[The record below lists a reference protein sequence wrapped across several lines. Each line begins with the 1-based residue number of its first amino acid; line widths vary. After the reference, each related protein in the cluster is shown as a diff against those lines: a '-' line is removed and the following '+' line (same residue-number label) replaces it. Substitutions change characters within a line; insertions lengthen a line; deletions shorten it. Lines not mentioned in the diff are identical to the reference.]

1 MTDKEIEN
9 IITNKGERCIET
21 IPVQR
26 CILSHDKGHV
36 IFKDEFH
43 QDDSLFSDDCSCY
56 IQGLVDACLESF
68 EAEYFKREIF
78 TCSCGDAECAG
89 FHKVYS
95 LLKNGQIY
103 ICVNDEIIFHFYQE
117 QFKTE
122 VMKILENMLN
132 ELKTEYALYPFPGT
146 ITDDDEIMEMI
157 KKLKPDYD
165 FSDYLKS
172 RPHKILIM
180 GDGEN
185 IYRDIDKEW
194 HSFEKDGS
202 LIFWKEGKTTATV
215 KLEGF
220 LEWSLETK
228 NINSLSAGGFSWQ
241 DWNNRGILFA
251 QKLAEQLP
259 ENYYVYYGFN
269 PHDNNNQGKK
279 PFRILKL

>member
-1 MTDKEIEN
+1 MEN
-9 IITNKGERCIET
+9 ILVVIPARGGSKGVPKKNIKLLNGKPLIYYSIDVARNIT
-21 IPVQR
+21 
-26 CILSHDKGHV
+26 
-36 IFKDEFH
+36 KDE
-43 QDDSLFSDDCSCY
+43 
-56 IQGLVDACLESF
+56 
-68 EAEYFKREIF
+68 
-78 TCSCGDAECAG
+78 
-89 FHKVYS
+89 
-95 LLKNGQIY
+95 N
-103 ICVNDEIIFHFYQE
+103 ICV
-117 QFKTE
+117 T
-122 VMKILENMLN
+122 
-132 ELKTEYALYPFPGT
+132 
-146 ITDDDEIMEMI
+146 TDDDEIMEMI

-180 GDGEN
+180 GGGEN

-228 NINSLSAGGFSWQ
+228 NINSLSSGNFPWQ
-241 DWNNRGILFA
+241 DWNNLGILFA

-269 PHDNNNQGKK
+269 PHDSNNQGKK
-279 PFRILKL
+279 PFRILK